1 MHNLI
6 EYSNNY
12 SKTSGRLWQYY
23 RDEPN
28 DNIVNSESFEFK
40 MKITG
45 KTPAAGKKK
54 RCENSSSLK
63 YLGNFWRILEM
74 YLINCEIDL
83 ILTWSTDC
91 VISSANGKTKFAIT
105 DTKIYV
111 PIVTLST
118 QENAKLLEQLRSG
131 FKRTI

>member
-6 EYSNNY
+6 KYSNNY

-45 KTPAAGKKK
+45 KTPAGGKKK
-54 RCENSSSLK
+54 RCENSSVIK
-63 YLGNFWRILEM
+63 IL
-74 YLINCEIDL
+74 
-83 ILTWSTDC
+83 
-91 VISSANGKTKFAIT
+91 
-105 DTKIYV
+105 
-111 PIVTLST
+111 
-118 QENAKLLEQLRSG
+118 R
-131 FKRTI
+131 